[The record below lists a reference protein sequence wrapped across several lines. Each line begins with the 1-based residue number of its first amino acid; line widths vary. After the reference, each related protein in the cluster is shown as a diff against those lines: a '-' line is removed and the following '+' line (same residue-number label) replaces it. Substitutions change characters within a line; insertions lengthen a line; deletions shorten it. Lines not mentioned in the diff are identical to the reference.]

1 MDQKTSVSELI
12 EDFLESVEIEH
23 GRSLN
28 TVRNYRLY
36 LERFYELTTDSLEAD
51 DLFPADITPEALRR
65 FRLRLNRVEDDHGN
79 HLTPATQAYHLIA
92 LRGFLKYLAKRGIN
106 SLDPSLVDLPKSRRP
121 QVTFLH
127 LDEVQAL
134 LDAIDDPANHEN
146 SSMTEEMVEESR
158 LRDRA
163 IIELLFSGG
172 LRVSELCGL
181 NRADINL
188 DRREFVVRGKGG
200 KDRPIF
206 IDETTANTV
215 KDYLSVRHDSLPAL
229 FLNNSRNTGLPE
241 TDGDFRRLTPR
252 SIQRMIEK
260 YTRAAGITKHVTP
273 HTLRHSFATDL
284 LMNGAD
290 IRSVQSLLG
299 HSNISTTQI
308 YTHVTDSHLRDIHEK
323 FHSET
328 N

>member
-1 MDQKTSVSELI
+1 MSCYNKHMKNTYVIDLI
-12 EDFLESVEIEH
+12 QDYLQHVEIEK

-28 TVRNYRLY
+28 TVRNYELY
-36 LERFYELTTDSLEAD
+36 LNRFYELASE
-51 DLFPADITPEALRR
+51 DLNREMEPADITEEMLRKY
-65 FRLRLNRVEDDHGN
+65 RLRLNRIEDERGKR
-79 HLTPATQAYHLIA
+79 LTAATQAYHLIA
-92 LRGFLKYLAKRGIN
+92 LRGFLKYLARRGID
-106 SLDPSLVDLPKSRRP
+106 SLNPALVDLPRAHRP

-127 LDEVQAL
+127 IDEVQNI
-134 LDAIDDPANHEN
+134 LDQIDLG
-146 SSMTEEMVEESR
+146 TETG

-181 NRADINL
+181 NRDDINL
-188 DRREFVVRGKGG
+188 DRREFVVRGKGS

-206 IDETTANTV
+206 IDESAAGRV
-215 KDYLSVRHDSLPAL
+215 KDYLAARHDSLPAL
-229 FLNNSRNTGLPE
+229 FLNNSRNPGATS
-241 TDGDFRRLTPR
+241 TSGDYRRLTPR
-252 SIQRMIEK
+252 SVQRIIEK
-260 YTRAAGITKHVTP
+260 YTKAAGITKHVTP

-290 IRSVQSLLG
+290 LRSVQSLLG

-308 YTHVTDSHLRDIHEK
+308 YTHITDTHLKDIHKK
-323 FHSET
+323 FHSGT

>member
-1 MDQKTSVSELI
+1 MYVSDLI
-12 EDFLESVEIEH
+12 PEFLENLEIEK

-28 TVRNYRLY
+28 TTRNYELY
-36 LERFYELTTDSLEAD
+36 LNRFYELCSEDTTEELKPS
-51 DLFPADITPEALRR
+51 DITPEVLRKY
-65 FRLRLNRVEDDHGN
+65 RLKLNRFEDNQN
-79 HLTPATQAYHLIA
+79 HERLSVLTQSYHLIA
-92 LRGFLKYLAKRGIN
+92 LRGFLKYLSKRGIK
-106 SLDPSLVDLPKSRRP
+106 SLDPTLVDLPRATKK

-127 LDEVQAL
+127 FDEVERL
-134 LDAIDDPANHEN
+134 LNEIPED
-146 SSMTEEMVEESR
+146 TETG

-181 NRADINL
+181 NRDSINL
-188 DRREFVVRGKGG
+188 ERREFVVRGKGK

-206 IDETTANTV
+206 IDQSTADCI
-215 KDYLSVRHDSLPAL
+215 KDYLDMRTDSLPAL
-229 FLNNSRNTGLPE
+229 FLNNSQNQQMPT
-241 TDGDFRRLTPR
+241 TSGDYRRLTPR
-252 SIQRMIEK
+252 SIERIVQK
-260 YTRAAGITKHVTP
+260 YARQAGITKKVTP

-299 HSNISTTQI
+299 HANISTTQI
-308 YTHVTDSHLRDIHEK
+308 YTHVTDQHLREIHER

-328 N
+328 KE